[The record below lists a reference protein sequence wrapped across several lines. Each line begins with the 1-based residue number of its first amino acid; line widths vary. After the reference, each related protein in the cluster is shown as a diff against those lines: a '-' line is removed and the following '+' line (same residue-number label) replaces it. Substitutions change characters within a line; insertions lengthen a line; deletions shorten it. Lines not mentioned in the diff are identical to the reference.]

1 MLGSDRRRVAKQPCS
16 KLIDCT
22 EAPPV
27 MNQFATRPQ
36 LGPVEVGPSTSQNPV
51 AAPIPELTEL
61 QLKCLE
67 GFWNR
72 RSAKQIAG
80 DLGISEA
87 WVNKNLLG
95 ARRKLHV
102 NSSADAATIVFGA
115 KPASIKTYYYQ
126 ETGVSGEAPAADH
139 SGASAIASPI
149 VGAASERPLINRYQP
164 LTILGGIILVAFV
177 SIIAVSLMVDAGQGL
192 YQLWK
197 AFGY

>member
-1 MLGSDRRRVAKQPCS
+1 M
-16 KLIDCT
+16 T
-22 EAPPV
+22 ESVVKSP
-27 MNQFATRPQ
+27 T
-36 LGPVEVGPSTSQNPV
+36 
-51 AAPIPELTEL
+51 PELTEL

-72 RSAKQIAG
+72 RSAKQIAA

-87 WVNKNLLG
+87 WVNKNLLA

-102 NSSADAATIVFGA
+102 NSSADAAAIVFGA
-115 KPASIKTYYYQ
+115 KPGSIKTYYYQ
-126 ETGVSGEAPAADH
+126 ETGVPAAPGDEDQ
-139 SGASAIASPI
+139 SGAASI
-149 VGAASERPLINRYQP
+149 VQPVEGAASERPLINRYKP
-164 LTILGGIILVAFV
+164 LTILAGIILVALL